1 MRSECYLQEN
11 KMKLIIFFAFMTMV
25 STPVIANESVYS
37 KNFNECMSSAE
48 GVTLA
53 MRACYADES
62 ATQDKRLNLNYKR
75 YIAKLS
81 PETKNN
87 FVNAQRLWIKF
98 RDENCSAFSSQEEG
112 GTLSSIVG
120 DSCYLKMTTERADDF
135 K

>member
-1 MRSECYLQEN
+1 
-11 KMKLIIFFAFMTMV
+11 MKLIIFCAFMTMV
-25 STPVIANESVYS
+25 STPVIANQSVYS

-53 MRACYADES
+53 MKSCYTDES
-62 ATQDKRLNLNYKR
+62 ARQDKRLNLNYKS

-81 PETKNN
+81 PEVKNN

-98 RDENCSAFSSQEEG
+98 RDENCAAFSSQEEG
-112 GTLSSIVG
+112 GTLSSIIG

>member
-1 MRSECYLQEN
+1 
-11 KMKLIIFFAFMTMV
+11 MKLIIFFAFMTMV